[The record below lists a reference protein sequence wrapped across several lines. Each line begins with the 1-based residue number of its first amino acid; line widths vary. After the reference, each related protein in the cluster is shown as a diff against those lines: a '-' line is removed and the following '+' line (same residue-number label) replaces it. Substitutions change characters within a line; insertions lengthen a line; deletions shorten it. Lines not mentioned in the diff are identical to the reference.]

1 VRASDQLLTEVLAR
15 LRALALAH
23 PERTVHL
30 AIDVALHGP
39 PRPVREV
46 HAALEELRE
55 RREVMPVGGGWRLAD
70 GPEGVRLEV
79 CGG

>member
-1 VRASDQLLTEVLAR
+1 LRAEVLER
-15 LRALALAH
+15 LRALAVAH

-30 AIDVALHGP
+30 AIDVAQHGP
-39 PRPVREV
+39 PRPVPEV

-70 GPEGVRLEV
+70 GPDGVWLEV
-79 CGG
+79 RGVDQTG